1 MCGIQNNKNNGIKF
15 ANFLLLARA
24 VYQNKKLYLIDDI
37 FSAVDGHV
45 AAHIYRK
52 CILGEFYSI
61 LRWKLIISAA
71 PLSGAQAE
79 LKLRLALTIPRK
91 APLRGAAE
99 IISFHLRTLCAR
111 MK

>member
-1 MCGIQNNKNNGIKF
+1 MRGIQNTGIKF

-61 LRWKLIISAA
+61 LYILFMYFIYSLVNIPIS
-71 PLSGAQAE
+71 
-79 LKLRLALTIPRK
+79 
-91 APLRGAAE
+91 
-99 IISFHLRTLCAR
+99 
-111 MK
+111 